1 MPTRKA
7 ELPIMYEVGEVILI
21 QSGEY
26 SDKSTH
32 GVFRVKVAFDK
43 DAMIEA
49 FKLANP
55 DLDGYD
61 AHGGFVGWLT
71 KQGVLEEIDH
81 HVMHIGSYGDLE

>member
-7 ELPIMYEVGEVILI
+7 ELPIMYEVGGVILI

-32 GVFRVKVAFDK
+32 GIFRVKVAFDK
-43 DAMIEA
+43 HAMIEA
-49 FKLANP
+49 FKLTI
-55 DLDGYD
+55 GEFWSE
-61 AHGGFVGWLT
+61 HGAFVVWLV